1 MNNRETKPDFRVI
14 IAGGRDFN
22 DYEQLKRKC
31 DDLLYQ
37 RKITNRIV
45 VVSGAAQGADRL
57 GERYARERGY
67 AIDSHPAD
75 WNTHGK
81 SAGFIRNSEMAN
93 SANALIAFWDGKS
106 HGTKQMIDTANA
118 KGLDV
123 RVIPYSPMNIQQRN
137 DTKIE
142 KLRQQ
147 TSQYAIEHITGKG
160 MHTGIAWFRDSFN
173 EYCEAM
179 GANEFNPDD
188 IGFDIDDLVENLKKT
203 PWVTEIAGKPANQR
217 TAADIDRV
225 VNDFICEHWLMQP
238 VEVTTKDVADVLKV
252 ADPLSHRH
260 LVGQKVAID
269 CIHALNQE
277 QLHRLDD
284 ILRDLEKNP
293 SLSMSRGLGR

>member
-1 MNNRETKPDFRVI
+1 MNKETKPDFRVI

-22 DYEQLKRKC
+22 DYELLKRKC

-106 HGTKQMIDTANA
+106 HGTKQMIDTAKA

-123 RVIPYSPMNIQQRN
+123 RIINYKTMDARN
-137 DTKIE
+137 DE
-142 KLRQQ
+142 KWAEILK
-147 TSQYAIEHITGKG
+147 YAREHATGEG
-160 MHTGIAWFRDSFN
+160 SHTGYRWLQDAFEEYFN
-173 EYCEAM
+173 EHEERVEKGTMYSFGGQSFSDHNRTVFA
-179 GANEFNPDD
+179 AQIARALRYNEGGYEGPRLTDEQYDKLLDTLQWIRDNP
-188 IGFDIDDLVENLKKT
+188 
-203 PWVTEIAGKPANQR
+203 QR
-217 TAADIDRV
+217 
-225 VNDFICEHWLMQP
+225 
-238 VEVTTKDVADVLKV
+238 
-252 ADPLSHRH
+252 
-260 LVGQKVAID
+260 
-269 CIHALNQE
+269 E
-277 QLHRLDD
+277 QLKR
-284 ILRDLEKNP
+284 
-293 SLSMSRGLGR
+293 

>member
-22 DYEQLKRKC
+22 DYELLKRKC

-106 HGTKQMIDTANA
+106 HGTKQMIDTA
-118 KGLDV
+118 KSRGLDV
-123 RVIPYSPMNIQQRN
+123 RIINYKTMDARN
-137 DTKIE
+137 DE
-142 KLRQQ
+142 KWAEIL
-147 TSQYAIEHITGKG
+147 QYAREHATMPQVRVCTK
-160 MHTGIAWFRDSFN
+160 
-173 EYCEAM
+173 
-179 GANEFNPDD
+179 
-188 IGFDIDDLVENLKKT
+188 
-203 PWVTEIAGKPANQR
+203 VTNGCKMPSKS
-217 TAADIDRV
+217 TS
-225 VNDFICEHWLMQP
+225 
-238 VEVTTKDVADVLKV
+238 TTTRNV
-252 ADPLSHRH
+252 
-260 LVGQKVAID
+260 
-269 CIHALNQE
+269 
-277 QLHRLDD
+277 
-284 ILRDLEKNP
+284 
-293 SLSMSRGLGR
+293 